1 MAPLRGALAT
11 DAIDLTHGAADLA
24 AFGATGS
31 ALRAAERRAGRLARL
46 ERRLAATGFAVDAL
60 GVLTAGVTAAAVVLA
75 ALAAD
80 VPGVLVG
87 VLAVG
92 TLAAVEV
99 ALALVSAARQWTQL
113 RPGLAPGGRPAGRG
127 RRRLTRPPSTGRTT
141 RPARTTCASSR

>member
-24 AFGATGS
+24 AFGATDVT
-31 ALRAAERRAGRLARL
+31 LRAAEQRAHRLARL
-46 ERRLAATGFAVDAL
+46 ERRLAATGFAVDAA
-60 GVLTAGVTAAAVVLA
+60 GVLVAGVTAAAVVLV

-80 VPGVLVG
+80 VSGVLVG

-99 ALALVSAARQWTQL
+99 TLALVGGGPAVDPAAAR
-113 RPGLAPGGRPAGRG
+113 PDPGGRPA
-127 RRRLTRPPSTGRTT
+127 RRRPADRAAGDRSQRT
-141 RPARTTCASSR
+141 